1 MDIGPLLPGRMPN
14 SLVVQR
20 LQAQMQDSQVSMG
33 LLEQQSRP
41 RGVLL
46 GTGR

>member
-20 LQAQMQDSQVSMG
+20 LQAQMQDGQTAMG
-33 LLEQQSRP
+33 ILEQEIS
-41 RGVLL
+41 
-46 GTGR
+46 TGQDRKSVV